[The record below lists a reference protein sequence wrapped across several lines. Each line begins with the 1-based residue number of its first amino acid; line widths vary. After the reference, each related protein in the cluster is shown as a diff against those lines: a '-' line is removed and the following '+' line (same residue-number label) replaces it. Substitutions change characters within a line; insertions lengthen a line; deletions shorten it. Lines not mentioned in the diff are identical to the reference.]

1 MQAITHRSCADSI
14 DYERYELLGDAFLK
28 FATANHL
35 YTTQRDADEGIL
47 STEMHRRVSNGT
59 LWRCAVVRTACSCS
73 ASCLTVSPCSAMCT
87 SPMHL
92 LAPRP
97 QLRVREVKQRR
108 CADNEVAG
116 HRC

>member
-35 YTTQRDADEGIL
+35 YTTTCKDANEGIL

-59 LWRCAVVRTACSCS
+59 LWRAAIVSSLYSCPAVRIAVWS
-73 ASCLTVSPCSAMCT
+73 V
-87 SPMHL
+87 
-92 LAPRP
+92 
-97 QLRVREVKQRR
+97 
-108 CADNEVAG
+108 
-116 HRC
+116 